1 MSFAPLFT
9 VHLVERFLIRV
20 LGRSLLFAGRRL
32 WEEMTNHNR
41 QSSINEKI
49 SAGSSD
55 SDPKVDFGK
64 VGDGGRQECD
74 Q

>member
-1 MSFAPLFT
+1 MSFAPLFMAY
-9 VHLVERFLIRV
+9 LAECFLTRV

-41 QSSINEKI
+41 QSSISEKV

-55 SDPKVDFGK
+55 SDTKVDFGK
-64 VGDGGRQECD
+64 VGDGG
-74 Q
+74 